1 MKALE
6 FSDIQKMHE
15 AARNYNSIRRQE
27 AQDELYFYWISHYND
42 EWRNALPLRFQ
53 GQFDQLRKSG
63 RKIIGDLTS
72 NPVQAEFHPIDDT
85 PTDLGDFINKLYRTS
100 CLQNDSREA
109 FHNAINECIPCGIGG
124 WRVVTDY
131 ETDRIGDTKQ
141 VIKRIPIYEYNATVF
156 FDPAARR
163 LDKSDAKWVQVV
175 TAYNEEG
182 YEELK
187 KDLEDDDDAEVTVDD
202 DDCPDSGGFMPITS
216 NAGIWQGDANQVF
229 VVEHYQRY
237 KKKVTIRYFK
247 DLFGEPT
254 AFYDEQVK
262 ENLEEL
268 KNAGYIEV
276 DKKVIQRWA
285 IKKYICSGDG
295 ILSKQDIAGTEL
307 PIVPVYGER
316 AFVDGVEHYEG
327 ITRLAQDPQR
337 LRNFQLSYLADIVS
351 TSPRPKPIFFQEQ
364 IAGFEDMYEENGAD
378 NNYAY
383 YLQNRLDLQGQPL
396 PLGPTAQMP
405 EQPIP
410 SALIA
415 SIQLMTEAT
424 SDVAQSGAPNS
435 MADVNLSGNAVS
447 QIRAMLDE
455 QSITYREH
463 YKYAIR
469 RDAEIFT
476 GMIPDVIDTPRKVTL
491 TAPDGSREEAFV
503 MQSTIDLETGEHKVM
518 NDLRT
523 AKFDV
528 FAEVGTAYE
537 SQKQQQRQELTQLL
551 QSTPPDHPIY
561 SGLLYKYIALSDGVE
576 NDDLKEYAKKQL
588 ILSGFKEPETDEEKQ
603 IVADAQQ
610 QAQQP
615 DANMVL
621 AQAEMLKGQVADK
634 RANIEMFNAE
644 TKRFEAQVDAQ
655 KAGIDIELKEVQK
668 TGQQIDNM
676 HKLRNPPKSNHEPAE
691 MRA

>member
-1 MKALE
+1 MKELE

-15 AARNYNSIRRQE
+15 AAKTYNSNRRQE

-72 NPVQAEFHPIDDT
+72 NPVQAEFQPIDDT
-85 PTDLGDFINKLYRTS
+85 PNDMGDFLNKLYRTDS
-100 CLQNDSREA
+100 RRNDSRES
-109 FHNAINECIPCGIGG
+109 FHNAINECIPCGVGG
-124 WRVVTDY
+124 WRLVTDY
-131 ETDRIGDTKQ
+131 ETDRIGDTTQ
-141 VIKRIPIYEYNATVF
+141 IIKRVPIYEFNATVF
-156 FDPAARR
+156 FQPSARR
-163 LDKSDAKWVQVV
+163 LDKSDAEWVQVI
-175 TAYNEEG
+175 TAYSEED
-182 YEELK
+182 YEDLK
-187 KDLEDDDDAEVTVDD
+187 EDLSNDDECNGVN
-202 DDCPDSGGFMPITS
+202 GFNPISS
-216 NAGIWQGDANQVF
+216 NAGIWQGDADQVF

-247 DLFGEPT
+247 DLFGEMT

-276 DKKVIQRWA
+276 DQKIIKRWC
-285 IKKYICSGDG
+285 IKKYIVSGEG
-295 ILSKQDIAGTEL
+295 ILDSQDIAGTEL
-307 PIVPVYGER
+307 PIVPFYGER
-316 AFVDGVEHYEG
+316 AYVDGVEHYEG

-337 LRNFQLSYLADIVS
+337 LRDFQLSYLADIVS
-351 TSPRPKPIFFQEQ
+351 TSPRPKPIFMQEQ
-364 IAGFEDMYEENGAD
+364 IVGFEYMYEENGAD
-378 NNYAY
+378 NHYAY
-383 YLQNRLDLQGQPL
+383 YLQNRLDSQGQPL
-396 PLGPTAQMP
+396 PLGPVGVMP

-424 SDVAQSGAPNS
+424 ADVAQSGAPNS

-463 YKYAIR
+463 FKYSIR
-469 RDAEIFT
+469 RDAEIYV

-491 TAPDGSREEAFV
+491 TAPDGSREDAMV
-503 MQSTIDLETGEHKVM
+503 MQSMIDLDTGEHKIM

-528 FAEVGTAYE
+528 FAEIGTAYE
-537 SQKQQQRQELTQLL
+537 SQKQQQRQELSNQLA
-551 QSTPPDHPIY
+551 STPPDHPVY
-561 SGLLYKYIALSDGVE
+561 SALLYKWLQLSDGVDNE
-576 NDDLKEYAKKQL
+576 DLKSYAKKQL
-588 ILSGFKEPETDEEKQ
+588 ILSGIKEPETDEEKQ

-610 QAQQP
+610 ASQQP
-615 DANMVL
+615 DANTLL
-621 AQAEMLKGQVADK
+621 AEAEMEKAKADQAK
-634 RANIEMFNAE
+634 V
-644 TKRFEAQVDAQ
+644 QVDMYNAQTSRMKVQLEAQ
-655 KAGIDIELKEVQK
+655 KAGIEIKLTEAK
-668 TGQQIDNM
+668 TTSAQIDNM
-676 HKLRNPPKSNHEPAE
+676 HKLRNPPKSNHEQMEAQ
-691 MRA
+691 

>member
-1 MKALE
+1 MKDLE
-6 FSDIQKMHE
+6 FIDIQKMHE
-15 AARNYNSIRRQE
+15 AAKNYNSVRRQE

-42 EWRNALPLRFQ
+42 EWRKALPLRFQ

-63 RKIIGDLTS
+63 RKIIGDLTA
-72 NPVQAEFHPIDDT
+72 NPIQAEFHPIDDT
-85 PTDLGDFINKLYRTS
+85 PDDMGDFINRLYRTGT
-100 CLQNDSREA
+100 LHNDSRES

-124 WRVVTDY
+124 WRLYTDY

-141 VIKRIPIYEYNATVF
+141 TIRRAPIYEFNATVF
-156 FDPAARR
+156 FDPSARL
-163 LDKSDAKWVQVV
+163 LDKSDAKWVQVI
-175 TAYNEEG
+175 TAYDKDG

-187 KDLEDDDDAEVTVDD
+187 EDLKAGEDCEAT
-202 DDCPDSGGFMPITS
+202 SGFDPVTS
-216 NAGIWQGDANQVF
+216 NAGVWQGDENQTF

-237 KKKVTIRYFK
+237 KERVTIRYFT
-247 DLFGEPT
+247 DMFGETT

-262 ENLEEL
+262 DSIEEL
-268 KNAGYIEV
+268 KNAGYSEV
-276 DKKVIQRWA
+276 DKKVIERWS
-285 IKKYICSGDG
+285 IKKYTVSGEG
-295 ILSKQDIAGTEL
+295 ILDSQKIAGTEL
-307 PIVPVYGER
+307 PITPVYGER
-316 AFVDGVEHYEG
+316 AFVDDVEHYEG

-351 TSPRPKPIFFQEQ
+351 TSPRPKPIFMQEQ

-383 YLQNRLDLQGQPL
+383 YLQNRLDSTGMPL
-396 PLGPTAQMP
+396 PIGPVAVMP
-405 EQPIP
+405 EQQIP

-424 SDVAQSGAPNS
+424 ADVTQSGAPNS
-435 MADVNLSGNAVS
+435 ITDVSLSGNAVS

-463 YKYAIR
+463 LKYAIR
-469 RDAEIFT
+469 RDAEIYC

-491 TAPDGSREEAFV
+491 TAPDGSREDVMV
-503 MQSTIDLETGEHKVM
+503 MQSMIDLETGEHKVL

-528 FAEVGTAYE
+528 FAEIGTAYE

-561 SGLLYKYIALSDGVE
+561 SVLLFKYIALTDGVE

-588 ILSGFKEPETDEEKQ
+588 IISGFKEPETDEERQ
-603 IVADAQQ
+603 ILADSQ
-610 QAQQP
+610 QAASQP

-621 AQAEMLKGQVADK
+621 AMAEQLKAENEGMKVKVD
-634 RANIEMFNAE
+634 MFNAE
-644 TKRFEAQVDAQ
+644 TARYKAQVEAQ

-668 TGQQIDNM
+668 VGAQIDNLQ
-676 HKLRNPPKSNHEPAE
+676 KLHNPPNQG
-691 MRA
+691 RAAAN